1 MNYLSAGSAG
11 YSPPKMGNL
20 RLPTRVASHWP
31 SAGTPVN
38 CRARNLASTIETL
51 LDQKLLASAGFW
63 GWQLMATQQFV
74 EVETIQRIW
83 DGKKKNNHHQFTGY
97 HCTPRFIVIKVS
109 KPLSATH
116 HQLPHL
122 GQRRPITVRRRCL
135 AWHQHLSHQKREEY
149 GVFLWTKRTMTP
161 FLAKLFSLGN
171 WNNPFPVVWIS
182 PLKRPQMCWLSEGTC
197 MV

>member
-83 DGKKKNNHHQFTGY
+83 DGKKKTITINSLDIIA
-97 HCTPRFIVIKVS
+97 PPDSSWS
-109 KPLSATH
+109 KLVNPS
-116 HQLPHL
+116 Q
-122 GQRRPITVRRRCL
+122 RPIINCL
-135 AWHQHLSHQKREEY
+135 ILAREDQS
-149 GVFLWTKRTMTP
+149 P
-161 FLAKLFSLGN
+161 FAEDALRDINICPIKNVKNMECFCGQSGPWLLF
-171 WNNPFPVVWIS
+171 
-182 PLKRPQMCWLSEGTC
+182 WLNSS
-197 MV
+197 V